1 MRLFSYLVLCLLSF
15 VSCRNGVR
23 IVTVDDNELV
33 RAEKEDLRVQF
44 IYRQPVEGYNVT
56 INWQP
61 YGEDA
66 ETGVAVME
74 FLNKETGARFEYCND
89 DKYSNA
95 AIGDIVFSKD
105 FKGHKNGDIYH
116 LDYDY
121 EFGDGLNPLHHEA
134 PFLFLDIDFDGEKE
148 LLINNWDL
156 LQGGNTYD
164 VFDIVKASNGYA
176 LKSKDELP
184 FTAIQESS
192 EIDFKNKTIR
202 IATQDGYADQCS
214 MLFSKKKGVGE
225 LHIPDSLQNTV
236 GGRLVRS
243 HNETAEFGIDSVYL
257 NIQDQELVFPL

>member
-1 MRLFSYLVLCLLSF
+1 M
-15 VSCRNGVR
+15 
-23 IVTVDDNELV
+23 
-33 RAEKEDLRVQF
+33 
-44 IYRQPVEGYNVT
+44 
-56 INWQP
+56 
-61 YGEDA
+61 
-66 ETGVAVME
+66 
-74 FLNKETGARFEYCND
+74 
-89 DKYSNA
+89 
-95 AIGDIVFSKD
+95 
-105 FKGHKNGDIYH
+105 
-116 LDYDY
+116 
-121 EFGDGLNPLHHEA
+121 
-134 PFLFLDIDFDGEKE
+134 
-148 LLINNWDL
+148 LINNWDL

-164 VFDIVKASNGYA
+164 VFDIVKSSNGYA

-257 NIQDQELVFPL
+257 NIQDQELVFP